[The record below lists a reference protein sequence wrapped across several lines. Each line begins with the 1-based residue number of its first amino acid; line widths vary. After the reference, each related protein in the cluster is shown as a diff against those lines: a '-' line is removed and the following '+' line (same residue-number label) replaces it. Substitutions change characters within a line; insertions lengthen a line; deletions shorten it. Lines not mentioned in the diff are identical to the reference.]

1 MNNLFFGIITLA
13 FVVSAC
19 VAACVFIYVLIELR
33 GTLKTIKEF
42 LKTTEDNLYPTL
54 EELRKSL
61 RSARNVADNATAITE
76 DVRTL
81 SASVREVG
89 ENVRHVS
96 RVVNAVTSSPF
107 VQVSGLK
114 AGIKAATDVFV
125 KGFLSKKQKV
135 Q

>member
-1 MNNLFFGIITLA
+1 MSNLFLGIITLA
-13 FVVSAC
+13 IVA
-19 VAACVFIYVLIELR
+19 AACVFVYVMIELR
-33 GTLKTIKEF
+33 GALKTIREF

-61 RSARNVADNATAITE
+61 RSARNVTDSATAIAE

-89 ENVRHVS
+89 ESVRNVS
-96 RVVNAVTSSPF
+96 RVVNAVTLSPF

-114 AGIKAATDVFV
+114 AGIKAASEVLV